1 MSRFAFAKDL
11 MKPLTGKQRSYLR
24 ALAHDMDPVVQV
36 GKAGLSDAVV
46 DQVREQL
53 KAHELIKIRFAK
65 ECEVDP
71 EQAAEPLEAQVPCQV
86 VQKAGR
92 VLTVYKRHDNKPKI
106 ELPKATRVRPASSQ

>member
-1 MSRFAFAKDL
+1 MT
-11 MKPLTGKQRSYLR
+11 PLTGKQRSYLR

-36 GKAGLSDAVV
+36 GKAGLSEAVV
-46 DQVREQL
+46 EQVREQL

-65 ECEVDP
+65 ECDVNP
-71 EQAAEPLEAQVPCQV
+71 EQASDPLAAQVPCHV

-106 ELPKATRVRPASSQ
+106 ELPKATRVKPLRSA